1 MTKKRKKKKGNM
13 IASHKH
19 FTLHEDISTCSD
31 NFIEFRQRKT
41 YTFKDGY
48 RTGIYVQFIQVIY

>member
-1 MTKKRKKKKGNM
+1 MLQNIFSNDQKKKGNM

-19 FTLHEDISTCSD
+19 FTLHEDKSTCSD

-41 YTFKDGY
+41 YTFKDG
-48 RTGIYVQFIQVIY
+48 